1 MKFLTLTTLAY
12 FAALTAASPL
22 QPTSTAPSSSADGV
36 EIGDVAVSDNTTA
49 LRAASPLQ
57 PSTTAPS
64 SSAADFEIGDVAL
77 PLNATATLALAD
89 KTALKPKQ
97 TPRLVVYT
105 ANEVSYPT
113 PRSPFAYTSG

>member
-22 QPTSTAPSSSADGV
+22 HEPVAAPSTTASDV
-36 EIGDVAVSDNTTA
+36 DIGDVA
-49 LRAASPLQ
+49 LP
-57 PSTTAPS
+57 
-64 SSAADFEIGDVAL
+64 L
-77 PLNATATLALAD
+77 PLNATATLLPLGD

-105 ANEVSYPT
+105 ANEVSP
-113 PRSPFAYTSG
+113 PIPPLPPLWIL